1 MALYHLRAGEK
12 IHLPSLQSRDEP
24 RTSALVKTDRFET
37 VQLVLHARDEI
48 SNHSVAGYT
57 TFLCLEGVAVL
68 KCTDEVE
75 ISAGDWVYLER
86 SQQHSIRASEDCS
99 LLMTIFF
106 D

>member
-1 MALYHLRAGEK
+1 MALHHLRAGEK
-12 IHLPSLQSRDEP
+12 VHLPSLQLRDEP

-48 SNHSVAGYT
+48 SKHSVAGYT
-57 TFLCLEGVAVL
+57 TLLCLEGVAAL
-68 KCTDEVE
+68 KCPDEVE
-75 ISAGDWVYLER
+75 LSAGDWIYLER

-99 LLMTIFF
+99 LVMTIFF